1 MKLLFALLSIAAWCG
16 QSHAVEFEAFR
27 ATVTLPFINATFLN
41 DTDRFLNTRVSNKQ
55 LINLALGAPFKAKT
69 ASELVLVVLRE
80 KSSSAFAPFTLAV
93 INRKANAL
101 ARAIATVTP
110 SDVLLPDDPK
120 KPGAGLFAADFSA
133 LSNTDFNTAAF
144 TLNGSA
150 SGFGAGSDSS
160 FILHLELT
168 GLHGTFLRNAPQLAI
183 YAGVIT
189 AAKLRVTGKP
199 IATLDL

>member
-1 MKLLFALLSIAAWCG
+1 MKLLLALLTIAVWCG
-16 QSHAVEFEAFR
+16 RSHAVELEAFR

-41 DTDRFLNTRVSNKQ
+41 DTDRFLKTRVSNKQ
-55 LINLALGAPFKAKT
+55 LINLALGQPFHAKT
-69 ASELVLVVLRE
+69 ASEFVLVVLRE

-93 INRKANAL
+93 INTKTNAL

-120 KPGAGLFAADFSA
+120 KAGVGLIAAEFSA
-133 LSNTDFNTAAF
+133 LSNADFNTAAF

-150 SGFGAGSDSS
+150 SGVGAGSASS
-160 FILHLELT
+160 IILHLELT
-168 GLHGTFLRNAPQLAI
+168 GLRGTFLRNDPPLAI

-189 AAKLRVTGKP
+189 AAKLRVSGKP